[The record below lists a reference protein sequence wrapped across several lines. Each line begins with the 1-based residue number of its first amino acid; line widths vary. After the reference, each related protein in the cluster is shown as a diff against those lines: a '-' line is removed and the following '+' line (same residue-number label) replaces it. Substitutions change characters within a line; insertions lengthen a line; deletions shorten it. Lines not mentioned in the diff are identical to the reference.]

1 TGQLRRN
8 LKIDIDRY
16 HKGQAFH
23 GMKMITLNS
32 GAADP
37 TRYREALAYP
47 LYQAAGVPAPRTAF
61 AQVALS
67 VPGKYDKEFV
77 GLFTFVENIDKAF
90 LKDRFGD
97 GGGLLLKPEPKG
109 FSQQKPFDYVGDDW

>member
-47 LYQAAGVPAPRTAF
+47 LYLAAGVPAPRTAF
-61 AQVALS
+61 AQVTLT

-77 GLFTFVENIDKAF
+77 GLYTFVEHVDKTF
-90 LKDRFGD
+90 LKDHFKNAN
-97 GGGLLLKPEPKG
+97 GLLLKPERRPG
-109 FSQQKPFDYVGDDW
+109 ASR